1 MNSKYEYIGAALPRY
16 DGEGRISGKT
26 LYAGDF
32 YRPGMCFIKTYRSP
46 VHKGII
52 KNIDASETLKI
63 PGVVGIL
70 TKEDVPGLNSG
81 WFGDTA
87 VFAEDIRY
95 RGQVICAVVGETEDI
110 AFEGVQAL
118 KVDIEE
124 QEPVFEMFEAIKP
137 GAPIVRPGTEDNY
150 FHWGD
155 KPFFTMKIGD
165 VEEGFKQADVI
176 VEGDYSQGAQDTV
189 CIEPHVSATYYDEA
203 GRLCI
208 HTTSQC
214 LFYQLGPLCAILNL
228 PMSKVRYI
236 GGTVGGGFGGKN
248 EIHTDHICAVGT
260 IKFKRPMRYEE
271 TRLEDLAFSTKRGSW
286 HFHYKDGV
294 TRDGRI
300 VARYV
305 EHWHDAG
312 GFTTFSPY
320 GIEKASC
327 FLCGPYWIPNIHIKG
342 YCVFTNKPQSSSMRG
357 YTIVNGQC
365 CADVQMTK
373 IAEELGMDQWEIRML
388 NAWRDGDMGASRY
401 LIEGAGALEAI
412 KRTAEMAGVKL
423 PENLMNM
430 SSKGR

>member
-1 MNSKYEYIGAALPRY
+1 
-16 DGEGRISGKT
+16 
-26 LYAGDF
+26 
-32 YRPGMCFIKTYRSP
+32 
-46 VHKGII
+46 
-52 KNIDASETLKI
+52 
-63 PGVVGIL
+63 
-70 TKEDVPGLNSG
+70 
-81 WFGDTA
+81 
-87 VFAEDIRY
+87 
-95 RGQVICAVVGETEDI
+95 
-110 AFEGVQAL
+110 
-118 KVDIEE
+118 
-124 QEPVFEMFEAIKP
+124 
-137 GAPIVRPGTEDNY
+137 
-150 FHWGD
+150 
-155 KPFFTMKIGD
+155 
-165 VEEGFKQADVI
+165 
-176 VEGDYSQGAQDTV
+176 
-189 CIEPHVSATYYDEA
+189 
-203 GRLCI
+203 
-208 HTTSQC
+208 
-214 LFYQLGPLCAILNL
+214 
-228 PMSKVRYI
+228 MSKVRYI